1 MEVNQQAIA
10 AMRAVTISRQ
20 YGSGGGEIAVRLAR
34 KLGWQ
39 LIDHAIIEQT
49 ARELG
54 VYETD
59 VARHDEEY
67 VEGTLSRILNR
78 IRNLTSGVFTSAS
91 GTPSSGGAFTPTT
104 ASATPFMFDTPITA
118 TPPSPTDE
126 RAYPYQETMQQV
138 VMAAATTGHVVIV
151 GRGGQFLLADQR
163 DVLHL
168 RIVAP
173 LELRVAYVARREEPD
188 MDAARKRVQEKDR
201 ARDRYI
207 QTQFQR
213 KPDEPDLYDLV
224 INTAVLELD
233 RIVDLICLA
242 LEDKASRL
250 GVPAE
255 ELGPAAGLAPYAGQ
269 PADFSAPPRSSS

>member
-10 AMRAVTISRQ
+10 AMQAVTISRQ

-59 VARHDEEY
+59 VSRYDEEH
-67 VEGTLSRILNR
+67 VEGTLSRILNG
-78 IRNLTSGVFTSAS
+78 IRNLTAGAFVPSAS
-91 GTPSSGGAFTPTT
+91 GALSAPPTAF
-104 ASATPFMFDTPITA
+104 AEERRAVVN
-118 TPPSPTDE
+118 E
-126 RAYPYQETMQQV
+126 RAYQETMQQV
-138 VMAAATTGHVVIV
+138 VMAAAKTGHVVIV
-151 GRGGQFLLADQR
+151 GRGGQFLMADRR
-163 DVLHL
+163 DVLHV

-173 LELRVAYVARREEPD
+173 LDLRVAYVARREEPKR
-188 MDAARKRVQEKDR
+188 DAALTRVQEKDR
-201 ARDRYI
+201 ARDRNM
-207 QTQFQR
+207 QNQFHR
-213 KPDEPDLYDLV
+213 KPDDPGLYDLV
-224 INTAVLELD
+224 INTAVLDLD

-250 GVPAE
+250 SVPAE
-255 ELGPAAGLAPYAGQ
+255 ELGPAAGLAPYPGR
-269 PADFSAPPRSSS
+269 PADFSVSPRT

>member
-10 AMRAVTISRQ
+10 AMQAVTISRE
-20 YGSGGGEIAVRLAR
+20 YGSGGGEIAARLAR

-39 LIDHAIIEQT
+39 LIDHAIIVQ
-49 ARELG
+49 ASRELG

-78 IRNLTSGVFTSAS
+78 IRNLSA
-91 GTPSSGGAFTPTT
+91 GGAFIPAASGALPTSGAPL
-104 ASATPFMFDTPITA
+104 ASP
-118 TPPSPTDE
+118 PPSAANE
-126 RAYPYQETMQQV
+126 RAYQEAMQQV
-138 VMAAATTGHVVIV
+138 VRAAAETGHVVIV
-151 GRGGQFLLADQR
+151 GRGGQFLLADRR

-173 LELRVAYVARREEPD
+173 LELRVAYVVSREELNR
-188 MDAARKRVQEKDR
+188 DAAHVRVQEKDR
-201 ARDRYI
+201 ARDRNM
-207 QTQFQR
+207 QTQFHR
-213 KPDEPDLYDLV
+213 KPDDPHLYDLV
-224 INTAVLELD
+224 INTAVLDLD

-250 GVPAE
+250 STPPE
-255 ELGPAAGLAPYAGQ
+255 ELGAAAGMTPYPGR
-269 PADFSAPPRSSS
+269 PADFSVPQRTSSQS

>member
-78 IRNLTSGVFTSAS
+78 IRNLTSGRFTPAS
-91 GTPSSGGAFTPTT
+91 GTPSSGGAFTPT
-104 ASATPFMFDTPITA
+104 ASAMYDTPITA
-118 TPPSPTDE
+118 TPPSPKDE
-126 RAYPYQETMQQV
+126 RAYQETMQQV
-138 VMAAATTGHVVIV
+138 VLAAATTGHVV
-151 GRGGQFLLADQR
+151 
-163 DVLHL
+163 
-168 RIVAP
+168 
-173 LELRVAYVARREEPD
+173 
-188 MDAARKRVQEKDR
+188 
-201 ARDRYI
+201 
-207 QTQFQR
+207 
-213 KPDEPDLYDLV
+213 
-224 INTAVLELD
+224 
-233 RIVDLICLA
+233 
-242 LEDKASRL
+242 
-250 GVPAE
+250 
-255 ELGPAAGLAPYAGQ
+255 
-269 PADFSAPPRSSS
+269 

>member
-1 MEVNQQAIA
+1 M
-10 AMRAVTISRQ
+10 
-20 YGSGGGEIAVRLAR
+20 Y
-34 KLGWQ
+34 
-39 LIDHAIIEQT
+39 
-49 ARELG
+49 
-54 VYETD
+54 
-59 VARHDEEY
+59 
-67 VEGTLSRILNR
+67 
-78 IRNLTSGVFTSAS
+78 
-91 GTPSSGGAFTPTT
+91 
-104 ASATPFMFDTPITA
+104 DTPITA
-118 TPPSPTDE
+118 TPPSPKDE
-126 RAYPYQETMQQV
+126 RAYQETMQQV
-138 VMAAATTGHVVIV
+138 VLAAATTGHVVIV

>member
-10 AMRAVTISRQ
+10 AMQAVTISRQ

-39 LIDHAIIEQT
+39 LVDHGVIEQ
-49 ARELG
+49 AASELG

-59 VARHDEEY
+59 ISRHDEEY

-78 IRNLTSGVFTSAS
+78 IRNVGAGGTIIPPTSAGVFTSGAPLAAS
-91 GTPSSGGAFTPTT
+91 RPSA
-104 ASATPFMFDTPITA
+104 AN
-118 TPPSPTDE
+118 E
-126 RAYPYQETMQQV
+126 RAYQETMQQV
-138 VMAAATTGHVVIV
+138 VRAAAKTGHVVIV
-151 GRGGQFLLADQR
+151 GRGGQFLLADRR

-173 LELRVAYVARREEPD
+173 LELRVAYVTRREEPD
-188 MDAARKRVQEKDR
+188 INAARVRVQDKDR
-201 ARDRYI
+201 ARDRNMQI
-207 QTQFQR
+207 QFHR
-213 KPDEPDLYDLV
+213 KPDDPHLYDLV
-224 INTAVLELD
+224 INTAVLDLD

-250 GVPAE
+250 GVPEE
-255 ELGPAAGLAPYAGQ
+255 ELGPAAGLAAYAGR
-269 PADFSAPPRSSS
+269 PADFSVSSRSSS

>member
-20 YGSGGGEIAVRLAR
+20 YGSGGGEIAARLAR

-39 LIDHAIIEQT
+39 LIDHAIIEQA

-54 VYETD
+54 VYATD
-59 VARHDEEY
+59 VARYDEEY

-78 IRNLTSGVFTSAS
+78 IRNLSGSFIPTTSAGS
-91 GTPSSGGAFTPTT
+91 FIPGAPLTSSR
-104 ASATPFMFDTPITA
+104 S
-118 TPPSPTDE
+118 SVENE
-126 RAYPYQETMQQV
+126 RAYQETMQQV
-138 VMAAATTGHVVIV
+138 VRAAANTGHVVIV
-151 GRGGQFLLADQR
+151 GRGGQILLTNRR
-163 DVLHL
+163 DVLHV
-168 RIVAP
+168 RVVAP
-173 LELRVAYVARREEPD
+173 LEMRIAYVASREEPKVT
-188 MDAARKRVQEKDR
+188 AARMRVQEKDR

-207 QTQFQR
+207 QTQFR
-213 KPDEPDLYDLV
+213 RRPDDPELYDLV

-250 GVPAE
+250 SAPAE
-255 ELGPAAGLAPYAGQ
+255 ELGPAAGLAPYPSRPA
-269 PADFSAPPRSSS
+269 ADFRVPERSSS

>member
-78 IRNLTSGVFTSAS
+78 IRNLTSGAFTPTVS
-91 GTPSSGGAFTPTT
+91 GTPSSGAFTPTT
-104 ASATPFMFDTPITA
+104 SGTPFLFDTPTTA
-118 TPPSPTDE
+118 SPPLLRDE
-126 RAYPYQETMQQV
+126 RAYQETMQFV
-138 VMAAATTGHVVIV
+138 INAAAKTGHVVIV
-151 GRGGQFLLADQR
+151 GRGGQFLLTDRR

-173 LELRVAYVARREEPD
+173 LELRVAYVARREEPN
-188 MDAARKRVQEKDR
+188 MDAARVRVQEKDR

-207 QTQFQR
+207 QTQFHR
-213 KPDEPDLYDLV
+213 KPDDPDLYDLV

-255 ELGPAAGLAPYAGQ
+255 ELGPAAGLAPYAGR
-269 PADFSAPPRSSS
+269 PADFSVSPRTEG